1 MNFNCCQP
9 YLFLKIIKK
18 RLAII
23 FKYAILK
30 TMRQGKKERKQKTKK
45 QARKNLIINNGI
57 YATSSIYTSNV
68 LGVSLLGGNDSKFW
82 YIKNNSENKIINR
95 LDNDLKLC

>member
-1 MNFNCCQP
+1 
-9 YLFLKIIKK
+9 
-18 RLAII
+18 
-23 FKYAILK
+23 
-30 TMRQGKKERKQKTKK
+30 MRQGKKERLKK

-57 YATSSIYTSNV
+57 YATSSIYTSNI

-95 LDNDLKLC
+95 LDKLLKVC

>member
-1 MNFNCCQP
+1 
-9 YLFLKIIKK
+9 
-18 RLAII
+18 
-23 FKYAILK
+23 
-30 TMRQGKKERKQKTKK
+30 MRQGKKERKQKTKK

-57 YATSSIYTSNV
+57 YATSSIYTANI

-95 LDNDLKLC
+95 LDNNLKSC

>member
-1 MNFNCCQP
+1 
-9 YLFLKIIKK
+9 
-18 RLAII
+18 
-23 FKYAILK
+23 
-30 TMRQGKKERKQKTKK
+30 MRQGKKERLKK

-57 YATSSIYTSNV
+57 YATSSIYSSNI

-95 LDNDLKLC
+95 LDKVLKVC

>member
-1 MNFNCCQP
+1 
-9 YLFLKIIKK
+9 
-18 RLAII
+18 
-23 FKYAILK
+23 
-30 TMRQGKKERKQKTKK
+30 MRQGKKERKQKTKK

-95 LDNDLKLC
+95 LDKILKRC

>member
-1 MNFNCCQP
+1 MGGLRGQEARRQEP
-9 YLFLKIIKK
+9 PAVRQL
-18 RLAII
+18 LADHSPS
-23 FKYAILK
+23 
-30 TMRQGKKERKQKTKK
+30 KQKAKK
-45 QARKNLIINNGI
+45 ALINEYAI

>member
-1 MNFNCCQP
+1 
-9 YLFLKIIKK
+9 
-18 RLAII
+18 
-23 FKYAILK
+23 
-30 TMRQGKKERKQKTKK
+30 MRQGKKERIKK

-57 YATSSIYTSNV
+57 YATSSIYTSNI

-95 LDNDLKLC
+95 LDKLLKVC

>member
-1 MNFNCCQP
+1 MYHIKKDNARNLFNKK
-9 YLFLKIIKK
+9 LKIFLEIKN
-18 RLAII
+18 I
-23 FKYAILK
+23 YAIFK
-30 TMRQGKKERKQKTKK
+30 TMRQGKKERIKK

-57 YATSSIYTSNV
+57 YATSSIYTSNI

-95 LDNDLKLC
+95 LDKLLKVC

>member
-1 MNFNCCQP
+1 
-9 YLFLKIIKK
+9 
-18 RLAII
+18 
-23 FKYAILK
+23 
-30 TMRQGKKERKQKTKK
+30 MRQGKKERLKK

-57 YATSSIYTSNV
+57 YATSSIYSSNI

-95 LDNDLKLC
+95 LDKLLKVC